1 MHFITTKQFAI
12 LQRHPQQRR
21 PQQQHSTLQ
30 PSLDFVDGVVGRL
43 PYKPDDGSGGA
54 VVFGVNFGVY
64 FIVVFA
70 AGGVVMVSSVVFS
83 VIVSVT
89 VGFTVVFVVV
99 FVRLSGEVSRY
110 GGFCFSG
117 FCRGFVVGIGR
128 RGGFG

>member
-1 MHFITTKQFAI
+1 MHFITSTKQFAI
-12 LQRHPQQRR
+12 L
-21 PQQQHSTLQ
+21 HSNLG
-30 PSLDFVDGVVGRL
+30 FADGVVGRL
-43 PYKPDDGSGGA
+43 PYKPDDGSRGA

-99 FVRLSGEVSRY
+99 FVRL
-110 GGFCFSG
+110 
-117 FCRGFVVGIGR
+117 
-128 RGGFG
+128 

>member
-1 MHFITTKQFAI
+1 MHLITSTKQFAI

-43 PYKPDDGSGGA
+43 PYQPDDGSGGA
-54 VVFGVNFGVY
+54 VVFG
-64 FIVVFA
+64 A

-89 VGFTVVFVVV
+89 VSFTVGL
-99 FVRLSGEVSRY
+99 RW
-110 GGFCFSG
+110 FSSW
-117 FCRGFVVGIGR
+117 FL
-128 RGGFG
+128 